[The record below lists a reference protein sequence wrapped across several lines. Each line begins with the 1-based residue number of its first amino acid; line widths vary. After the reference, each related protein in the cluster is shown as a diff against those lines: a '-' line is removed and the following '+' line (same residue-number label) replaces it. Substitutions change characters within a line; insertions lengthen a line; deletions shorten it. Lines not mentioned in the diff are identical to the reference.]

1 MNHRGM
7 SGQLRSEPQTRA
19 VGRMKKLKLNFFAE
33 KTAASL
39 RLLYISGPK
48 MKLWMS
54 LVLKDL

>member
-33 KTAASL
+33 NNSSFFETPVHIWTKNETL
-39 RLLYISGPK
+39 DVIGT
-48 MKLWMS
+48 
-54 LVLKDL
+54 